1 MKALLMDFPE
11 KIETPRLYLRH
22 CLPGDGLDVY
32 EAVVRSQ
39 NELKQWLPFAQPEP
53 SIEALEKNV
62 LTAYADFIL
71 KKDIRLHIYKKE
83 GDQFI
88 GSTGLH
94 RINWDIPK
102 FEIGYWIDT
111 AHCKKGYITEVVERL
126 TRFAF
131 HHYGAKRVEIRCDP
145 QNLAS
150 KRIPEKLGFTLEG
163 ILHNEALS
171 ADGKTLRDT
180 CIYSKTT
187 N

>member
-1 MKALLMDFPE
+1 MKAILMDFPE
-11 KIETPRLYLRH
+11 KIETSRLYLRP

-32 EAVVRSQ
+32 EAIVRSR
-39 NELKQWLPFAQPEP
+39 NELKTWLPFAQQEP
-53 SIEALEKNV
+53 SIEASEKNV
-62 LTAYADFIL
+62 LKAYADFIL
-71 KKDIRLHIYKKE
+71 KEDIRLHIYRKE
-83 GDQFI
+83 DGQFI

-111 AHCKKGYITEVVERL
+111 EYRNKGYITEVVERL

-131 HHYGAKRVEIRCDP
+131 NHYGAKRIEIRCDP
-145 QNLAS
+145 NNLTS

-163 ILHNEALS
+163 ILHNDALS

-180 CIYSKTT
+180 CIYAKTI